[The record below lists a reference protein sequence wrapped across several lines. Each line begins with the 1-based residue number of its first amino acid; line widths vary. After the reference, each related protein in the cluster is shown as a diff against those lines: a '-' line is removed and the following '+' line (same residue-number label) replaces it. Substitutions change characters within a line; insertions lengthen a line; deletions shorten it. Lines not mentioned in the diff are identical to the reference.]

1 MKKETQ
7 KKLSDILNNLS
18 RNLTEHAFFTF
29 LALLLIALISGG
41 LLFYKYSV
49 LVQTIEPEI
58 KQESI
63 QFQENLYQKIL
74 EEWEN
79 RKARRFEEAESKY
92 YLNPFQPGEREKAAD
107 GEKKLSEERTQELL
121 ANPQIQELLRATNLY
136 EFYAAKGETFL
147 TVEERGKIW
156 QELELG
162 REEEYQGTY
171 NQNIKFLSELKK
183 ELTK

>member
-1 MKKETQ
+1 MKKENR
-7 KKLSDILNNLS
+7 KKLSDILDNLS
-18 RNLTEHAFFTF
+18 RNLTEHTFFTF
-29 LALLLIALISGG
+29 LALLLIVLTLGG
-41 LLFYKYSV
+41 FLFYKYSV

-58 KQESI
+58 KQEPI

-74 EEWEN
+74 EEWQD
-79 RKARRFEEAESKY
+79 RKARFEEAESKY

-136 EFYAAKGETFL
+136 EFYAAKSETFL
-147 TVEERGKIW
+147 TVEERAKIW

-162 REEEYQGTY
+162 REEEYQGSY

-183 ELTK
+183 ELTE